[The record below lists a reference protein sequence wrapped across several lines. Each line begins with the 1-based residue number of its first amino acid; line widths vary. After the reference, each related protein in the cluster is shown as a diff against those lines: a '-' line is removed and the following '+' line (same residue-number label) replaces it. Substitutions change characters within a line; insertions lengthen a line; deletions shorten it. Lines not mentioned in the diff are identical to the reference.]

1 MNVDYFDDNTFTNNI
16 MEERRLFYVALSRAK
31 KHLIIT
37 SNDKSLSLYIRE
49 LNPSLYDTSPTTRL
63 LLLKK

>member
-1 MNVDYFDDNTFTNNI
+1 